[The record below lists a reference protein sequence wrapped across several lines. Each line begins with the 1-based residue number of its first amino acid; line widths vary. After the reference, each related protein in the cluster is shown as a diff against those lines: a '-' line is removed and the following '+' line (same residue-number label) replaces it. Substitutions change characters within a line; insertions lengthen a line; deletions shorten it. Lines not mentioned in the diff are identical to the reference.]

1 MSLNDLRDVK
11 QSIKFL
17 SFSLDIKIIPTEWK
31 LIFKIKNKPTACLCR
46 KFVNNGYFYVNK
58 HTNKIVCLGND
69 CREMLNFEGGSNE
82 VIGCFTRRNPSYLT
96 SYCDTSIFDD
106 DTYDRYMKQSVFNQY
121 LILVNEAVGF
131 DELTLLYFDMT
142 EFINN
147 NSMDFLLPIFKKLKS
162 KYEECRSRGNP
173 QRPKAISIQLKEQIQ
188 NKYLNYEQSKYKQ
201 MKALYRDTDKCNFSS
216 VFAVK

>member
-17 SFSLDIKIIPTEWK
+17 SFSPDIKIIPTEWK

-69 CREMLNFEGGSNE
+69 CREILNFEGGCDE
-82 VIGCFTRRNPSYLT
+82 ARGCFARRNPSYLT
-96 SYCDTSIFDD
+96 AYCDTSIFND
-106 DTYDRYMKQSVFNQY
+106 DTYDRYMKQAVFNQY

-142 EFINN
+142 EFISN

-173 QRPKAISIQLKEQIQ
+173 QRPKALSIQIREQIQ
-188 NKYLNYEQSKYKQ
+188 NKYLNYEHSKYKQ
-201 MKALYRDTDKCNFSS
+201 MTYKNNSCIA
-216 VFAVK
+216 